1 MNPSMTLSVITALI
15 KVKLYNST
23 LKGNIKCSWKEFEKY
38 TWRKW
43 ELNQTLFNFFLN
55 DFDSRN

>member
-1 MNPSMTLSVITALI
+1 MTLSVITALI

-43 ELNQTLFNFFLN
+43 ELNQTLFNFYLN